1 MYRFVINLRK
11 HFLKNQKIN
20 WDNWFVPKGHK
31 DVRVMSILSSFMSY
45 YRSSHFSFFDFQ
57 MYFLMKILENEE
69 FLNCT
74 KLWMASDVKNV
85 TWNDLETN
93 LKKDREFLI
102 SVAKQTRVTSL
113 EKFFVIN
120 KNGESIIS
128 SFYEKGYISLQ
139 FLVEYSTY
147 FTENETETKKH
158 RKLVKTLKIIKH
170 IKKGK

>member
-1 MYRFVINLRK
+1 
-11 HFLKNQKIN
+11 
-20 WDNWFVPKGHK
+20 
-31 DVRVMSILSSFMSY
+31 
-45 YRSSHFSFFDFQ
+45 
-57 MYFLMKILENEE
+57 MKILENEE